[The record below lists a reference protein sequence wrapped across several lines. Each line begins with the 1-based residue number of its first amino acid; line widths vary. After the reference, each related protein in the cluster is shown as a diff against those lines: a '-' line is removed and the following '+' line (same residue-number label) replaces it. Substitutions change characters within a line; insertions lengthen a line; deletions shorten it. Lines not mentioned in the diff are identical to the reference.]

1 MSEVNWSELESKA
14 AELSTSKGRTI
25 IPFSLVG
32 DNEDDHVIGYMY
44 EIDPLTDVK
53 LMAAKI
59 EGFEKSL
66 PMAFKVMESM
76 ILWDESDK
84 RMRDKKYM
92 NGAALF
98 LLSLVEIATPEFKK
112 K

>member
-1 MSEVNWSELESKA
+1 MSEVNWIEIEGKA
-14 AELSTSKGRTI
+14 AELSTAKSRTVL
-25 IPFSLVG
+25 PFSLAG
-32 DNEDDHVIGYMY
+32 ANEDDHVIGYMY
-44 EIDPLTDVK
+44 DIDPLTDVK

-66 PMAFKVMESM
+66 PMAFKVIESM
-76 ILWDESDK
+76 VLWDESDK

-92 NGAALF
+92 NGAALY